1 MSAAPVGSRRAAL
14 WLMGVFVTLAV
25 TAFIWGF
32 AVVDEVRARAKRVDV
47 ALRST
52 AWACLV
58 YADQEQS
65 WPASEEALA
74 DATVVWQETR
84 LPSSGGWPSTRDEA
98 MRGGVAVDSP
108 QVALQLVGWNG
119 GVDGD
124 PPTLHS
130 RGNPSGIG
138 TLAEVNGWLAARGK
152 SLPKP
157 EPTTGVQSSR

>member
-14 WLMGVFVTLAV
+14 WLMGVFITLALG
-25 TAFIWGF
+25 AFIWGF

-58 YADQEQS
+58 YADQEQV
-65 WPASEEALA
+65 WPASDEALA
-74 DATVVWQETR
+74 DASAVWQETR
-84 LPSSGGWPSTRDEA
+84 LPSDGSWPGTRDEA
-98 MRGGVAVDSP
+98 MHGGAAIDSA
-108 QVALQLVGWNG
+108 QVALKLVGLNASP
-119 GVDGD
+119 DGA
-124 PPTLHS
+124 PPILHT

-157 EPTTGVQSSR
+157 KPTTGVPSSR